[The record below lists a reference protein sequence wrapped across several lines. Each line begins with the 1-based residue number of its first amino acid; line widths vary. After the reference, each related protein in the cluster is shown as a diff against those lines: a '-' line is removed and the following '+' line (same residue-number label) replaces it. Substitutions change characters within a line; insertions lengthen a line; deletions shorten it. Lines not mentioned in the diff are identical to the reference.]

1 MACSSTQD
9 KYGFEDSRFEKDV
22 DENFHCSICY
32 NVLKEPRMCRNNE
45 HMFCLGCI
53 SEHLRV
59 NSQTCPECN
68 EELSV
73 EALRRPRV
81 LNNYLS
87 KLRINCDY
95 AIRGCPEFVCVENLE
110 THVGNCGFAPVL
122 CSNENCGM
130 MVNKQELVYHETMA
144 CEYRNVKCH
153 HCEQIQEVVERLEGN
168 LTELSGKVEALEGNV
183 QRNYVEM
190 KRFEENLQ
198 QTKKQINEKV
208 ETVEGK
214 VQRNYVEMKRFEENL
229 QGTKKHI
236 SKTVEAARLESR
248 IEIKEVKKE
257 VEQVKM
263 KVNKD
268 LDEVKVMVT
277 QILEKINTFE
287 HHNKLSFSGE
297 GVLNCP
303 PGDILIAG
311 GDGHSSKTSQSA
323 EMFSWKRNYWFE
335 VPAMNARHIKASSF
349 IYNNQFFVVGGSYCE
364 VIERLDPKEL
374 PLKWVNVEEELPC
387 KCDGH
392 QSVVSNERILHI
404 GGDIYRKGRSSAIS
418 ELHLDSPRIMEEL
431 GQMAMSRYCHGA
443 EVG

>member
-1 MACSSTQD
+1 
-9 KYGFEDSRFEKDV
+9 
-22 DENFHCSICY
+22 
-32 NVLKEPRMCRNNE
+32 MCRNNE

-59 NSQTCPECN
+59 NAQTCPECN

-87 KLRINCDY
+87 KLKIDCDY
-95 AIRGCPEFVCVENLE
+95 AIRGCPEYVCVEKLE

-130 MVNKQELVYHETMA
+130 MVNKQELVYHKTMA

-153 HCEQIQEVVERLEGN
+153 DCEQIQEVVERLEGN
-168 LTELSGKVEALEGNV
+168 LKELSGKVEALEGN
-183 QRNYVEM
+183 
-190 KRFEENLQ
+190 
-198 QTKKQINEKV
+198 
-208 ETVEGK
+208 

-236 SKTVEAARLESR
+236 SKTVEAARIESQ

-257 VEQVKM
+257 VKQVKK

-277 QILEKINTFE
+277 QILEKLNTFE

-349 IYNNQFFVVGGSYCE
+349 VYKNQFFVVGGSYCE
-364 VIERLDPKEL
+364 IVERLDPKEL
-374 PLKWVNVEEELPC
+374 PLKWVNVEEELPF

-418 ELHLDSPRIMEEL
+418 ELYLDSPRIIEEL
-431 GQMAMSRYCHGA
+431 CQIMPRYCHGV